1 MLMNT
6 AETRLPVM
14 VLIARYLSGC
24 EDNRNT
30 RATVVDVISPAGLR
44 GDAGN
49 AEGVRKQRKSVNDS
63 LDGAIQLGVVIE
75 SKEEEIRLADDA
87 TAAITEE
94 GDRGFAR
101 YVRVRVLHEP
111 SGKGKVNWDWED
123 QTGAKDLVRSLAWF
137 LALPVSKAPRS
148 FDGREDPTL
157 ITLQGEDFGERFEND
172 AGDSQ
177 WPINNDSRWQSFRR
191 WACSLGFAWWSP
203 GGRLIPDPTTAIRD
217 AVPEIFDS
225 NGRLT
230 AKEFVESLGRSL
242 PVLDGG
248 KYRKYIEEKRSGE
261 NPDPNQLSEA
271 TSDALNRLVLEK
283 TLLMPNE
290 DDSPDSIV
298 RHFSDGRPFTHV
310 SPPEKKKKKKK

>member
-24 EDNRNT
+24 EDNRNP
-30 RATVVDVISPAGLR
+30 RNSVVDSISPAGLR

-49 AEGVRKQRKSVNDS
+49 ADRVRNQRNSVNDS
-63 LDGAIQLGVVIE
+63 LDGAIDLKVVVESGEGIQLTTE
-75 SKEEEIRLADDA
+75 
-87 TAAITEE
+87 AIAGIAE

-101 YVRVRVLHEP
+101 YVRARVLHEHTL
-111 SGKGKVNWDWED
+111 KGKVNWDWTD

-137 LALPVSKAPRS
+137 LTLPVSRAPRS
-148 FDGREDPTL
+148 FDGADPNL
-157 ITLQGEDFGERFEND
+157 ITLQTEDFGERFEDD
-172 AGDSQ
+172 AGDSK
-177 WPINNDSRWQSFRR
+177 WPINNDPRWQSFRR
-191 WACSLGFAWWSP
+191 WACSLGFAWRSP
-203 GGRLIPDPTTAIRD
+203 GDHLIPDPTTAIRD
-217 AVPEIFDS
+217 ALPEIFDS

-248 KYRKYIEEKRSGE
+248 KYRRYVEENRSGE
-261 NPDPNQLSEA
+261 NPDPKQLSEA
-271 TSDALNRLVLEK
+271 TSGALERLVLEK
-283 TLLMPNE
+283 TLLIANE

-298 RHFSDGRPFTHV
+298 RHLSNGRAFTHV
-310 SPPEKKKKKKK
+310 SPPEKKKKKK

>member
-6 AETRLPVM
+6 AETRLSVM

-24 EDNRNT
+24 EDNRNP
-30 RATVVDVISPAGLR
+30 RASVVDVISPAGLR

-101 YVRVRVLHEP
+101 HLRARVLDEHSG
-111 SGKGKVNWDWED
+111 SGKVTWKWDD
-123 QTGAKDLVRSLAWF
+123 QTGAKDLVRALAWF

-148 FDGREDPTL
+148 FDSADPNL
-157 ITLQGEDFGERFEND
+157 ITLQTEDFGGRFEDD
-172 AGDSQ
+172 AGDTK
-177 WPINNDSRWQSFRR
+177 WPINNDPRWQSFRR

-248 KYRKYIEEKRSGE
+248 KYRKYIEENQKDE
-261 NPDPNQLSEA
+261 DPDPKQLSEA
-271 TSDALNRLVLEK
+271 TSDALDRLDLEK
-283 TLLMPNE
+283 TLLIDNE
-290 DDSPDSIV
+290 DDSPASSV
-298 RHFSDGRPFTHV
+298 RHFSDGRAFTHV